1 MDLDWIIQDPVDFE
15 YKQYLILDY
24 EKRVHDKLDNFE
36 LYPSFQE
43 LTILYTSAQRVM
55 EHGQFITYKREPEE
69 IDDEIL
75 LTDLIYNTI
84 RFKDGNEQNEI
95 MRCAEY
101 ATTKFRNLFM
111 VAKSLW
117 SVVNDSIGLNFI
129 HGTFDNKPGAGY
141 FYFNYGGKMMVY
153 EYKFTRLTPK
163 TLENK
168 CLIDRIY
175 EGDDRDVKDVIKEFG
190 TIDDNE
196 RRTRENL
203 PVFEVHIEQNYP
215 LEGCLLSLIRRKVMN
230 YVFQTVKINDL
241 KEY

>member
-24 EKRVHDKLDNFE
+24 EKKVQDKLEKFE

-43 LTILYTSAQRVM
+43 LTLLFTSAQRVVD
-55 EHGQFITYKREPEE
+55 HGQFITYKREPEE

-84 RFKDGNEQNEI
+84 RYKDNDERDEI
-95 MRCAEY
+95 LRCAEY
-101 ATTKFRNLFM
+101 ASDKFKNLFM

-117 SVVNDSIGLNFI
+117 SVINESIGLNLV

-141 FYFNYGGKMMVY
+141 FYFNYGGSMMVY
-153 EYKFTRLTPK
+153 EYKFTRLSSK
-163 TLENK
+163 SVENK

-175 EGDDRDVKDVIKEFG
+175 EGDDIDVKDIIKEFG
-190 TIDDNE
+190 GIEDNE
-196 RRTRENL
+196 RRTRDNL
-203 PVFEVHIEQNYP
+203 PVFHVHIEQNYP

-230 YVFQTVKINDL
+230 YVFQTVKIKDL
-241 KEY
+241 KDD